1 VCINIVLMNFDVY
14 NETLILNGTLLTNL
28 TIYIHQKFHFLYD
41 LDYLLGLS
49 DLEMFKG
56 CLCWKL
62 S

>member
-1 VCINIVLMNFDVY
+1 MNFDVY